1 MEFEN
6 FRNSKYV
13 PNDNFS
19 RSNTKF
25 GIVQKFHIYSTMI
38 NIEHMIY
45 WGYIYIAHC
54 RRFHSKILSCENL
67 ERAKKRFHGKVK

>member
-45 WGYIYIAHC
+45 WGYIYIQHIAEDFIQKF
-54 RRFHSKILSCENL
+54 FHVKIWKGL
-67 ERAKKRFHGKVK
+67 KKGFMAR